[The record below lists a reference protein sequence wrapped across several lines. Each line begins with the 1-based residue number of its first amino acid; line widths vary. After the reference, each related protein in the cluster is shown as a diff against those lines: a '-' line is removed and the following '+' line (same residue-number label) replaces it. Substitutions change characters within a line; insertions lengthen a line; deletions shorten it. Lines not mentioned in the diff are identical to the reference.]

1 MTLTELP
8 EAAETPAQPVDP
20 SVSTAR
26 MPDGTLLRTLHWKVT
41 GDPWAVALIVHG
53 LGEHIG
59 RYANV
64 ARPMAASGIDVHGY
78 DHRGFGGSAGPRAW
92 VDSWSQLHDD
102 LEQRLTTLRAEW
114 PGLPVVLYGHSM
126 GGLIAAG
133 YVLADRPR
141 AQPDWLV
148 LSAPGIEDSIARW
161 KHVAASTLNAVAP
174 RTRISNGP
182 LQDGLC
188 RDMAVRTAVARDPLN
203 QGSSTVHFGHEAFA
217 EQARVRA
224 AIDATDRMPVPT
236 YVLHGSRDPIVS
248 ARSSERLG
256 SKANVTRRVHEGL
269 LHECHNEPEHDR
281 VMAEVVAWLRDQR
294 GLGDEGD
301 GEAATRPGV
310 DSGDN

>member
-1 MTLTELP
+1 MTLTEMP
-8 EAAETPAQPVDP
+8 DAAVTPAPPADP

-26 MPDGTLLRTLHWKVT
+26 MPDGTLLRTLHWEAA
-41 GDPWAVALIVHG
+41 GDSWATALLVHG
-53 LGEHIG
+53 LGEHVG
-59 RYANV
+59 RYGNV

-102 LEQRLTTLRAEW
+102 LEQRLTALHVER

-126 GGLIAAG
+126 GGLIAIG

-141 AQPDWLV
+141 VQPDWLV

-161 KHVAASTLNAVAP
+161 KHLAAGTLNAVAP

-188 RDMAVRTAVARDPLN
+188 RDARVRSAVARDPLN

-224 AIDATDRMPVPT
+224 AIDATDRMPMPV
-236 YVLHGSRDPIVS
+236 YVLHGSKDPIVS

-294 GLGDEGD
+294 SPVDAAG
-301 GEAATRPGV
+301 GEVATDRV
-310 DSGDN
+310 